1 MSKRGYRISNE
12 IKEQVLNRIKNDGV
26 SVADAAKDHGISTHS
41 IYNWLGAGARSISM
55 IEYNKLRK
63 ENERLKQLL
72 GEITL
77 KLSLDEKR
85 GS

>member
-12 IKEQVLNRIKNDGV
+12 IKEQVLDRIKKEGV
-26 SVADAAKDHGISTHS
+26 SVADAARDHGISTHS
-41 IYNWLGAGARSISM
+41 IYNWLSQGARSISM
-55 IEYNKLRK
+55 VEYNKLRK

>member
-1 MSKRGYRISNE
+1 MAKKGFRISNE
-12 IKEQVLNRIKNDGV
+12 IKEQVLNRIKNDVV
-26 SVADAAKDHGISTHS
+26 SVMNAANEHGISTHT
-41 IYNWLGAGARSISM
+41 IYKWLGTGAQPISVL
-55 IEYNKLRK
+55 EFNKLKK

-85 GS
+85 G

>member
-1 MSKRGYRISNE
+1 MSKKGYKISNE
-12 IKEQVLNRIKNDGV
+12 IKEQVLNRIKNEGV
-26 SVADAAKDHGISTHS
+26 SVTNAAKDHGISTHT
-41 IYNWLGAGARSISM
+41 IYKWLGGGAKSISLL
-55 IEYNKLRK
+55 EYNKLKK

-85 GS
+85 V

>member
-1 MSKRGYRISNE
+1 MAKKGYKISNE
-12 IKEQVLNRIKNDGV
+12 IKDQVLNRIKNEGV
-26 SVADAAKDHGISTHS
+26 SVMNAAKDHGISTHT
-41 IYNWLGAGARSISM
+41 IYKWLGTGATQISVL
-55 IEYNKLRK
+55 EYNKLKK

-85 GS
+85 G

>member
-1 MSKRGYRISNE
+1 MAKKGYRISNE
-12 IKEQVLNRIKNDGV
+12 IKEQVLNRIKNEGV
-26 SVADAAKDHGISTHS
+26 SVSNAAKDHGISTHT
-41 IYNWLGAGARSISM
+41 IYKWLGAGATTISVL
-55 IEYNKLRK
+55 EYNKLKK

-85 GS
+85 G

>member
-12 IKEQVLNRIKNDGV
+12 IKEQVLDCIKKEGV

-41 IYNWLGAGARSISM
+41 IYNWLSQGARSISM
-55 IEYNKLRK
+55 VEYNKLRK

>member
-1 MSKRGYRISNE
+1 MSKKGYRIAPE
-12 IKEQVLNRIKNDGV
+12 IKEQIINRIKNEGV
-26 SVADAAKDHGISTHS
+26 SVSRASEDHGVSTHTIYKWLASGAKQVS
-41 IYNWLGAGARSISM
+41 IL
-55 IEYNKLRK
+55 EYNKLRK

-85 GS
+85 GL

>member
-1 MSKRGYRISNE
+1 MSKKGYRISNE
-12 IKEQVLNRIKNDGV
+12 IKEQVLNRIKNEGISV
-26 SVADAAKDHGISTHS
+26 SIAAEEHGISTHT
-41 IYNWLGAGARSISM
+41 IYKWLGGSAKSVSIL
-55 IEYNKLRK
+55 EYNKLRK

-85 GS
+85 G

>member
-1 MSKRGYRISNE
+1 MAKKGYKISNE
-12 IKEQVLNRIKNDGV
+12 IKDQVLNRIKNEGV
-26 SVADAAKDHGISTHS
+26 SVMNAAKDHGISTHT
-41 IYNWLGAGARSISM
+41 IYKWLGTEATQISVL
-55 IEYNKLRK
+55 EYNKLKK

-85 GS
+85 G

>member
-1 MSKRGYRISNE
+1 MSKKGYKISNE
-12 IKEQVLNRIKNDGV
+12 IKEQVLNRIKNEGV
-26 SVADAAKDHGISTHS
+26 SVSNAAKDHGISTHT
-41 IYNWLGAGARSISM
+41 IYKWLGGGAKPVSVL
-55 IEYNKLRK
+55 EYNKLKK

-85 GS
+85 G

>member
-1 MSKRGYRISNE
+1 MSKKGYRISNE
-12 IKEQVLNRIKNDGV
+12 IKEQVLNRIKNDGI
-26 SVADAAKDHGISTHS
+26 SVADAAKDHGISTHT
-41 IYNWLGAGARSISM
+41 IYKWLGTKATSISVL
-55 IEYNKLRK
+55 EYNKLKK

-85 GS
+85 G

>member
-1 MSKRGYRISNE
+1 MSKKGYRISKE
-12 IKEQVLNRIKNDGV
+12 IKEQVLNRIKNEGV
-26 SVADAAKDHGISTHS
+26 SVANAAKDHGISTHT
-41 IYNWLGAGARSISM
+41 IYKWLGAGATTVSVL
-55 IEYNKLRK
+55 EHNKLKK

-85 GS
+85 G

>member
-1 MSKRGYRISNE
+1 MSKKGYRISNE
-12 IKEQVLNRIKNDGV
+12 IKEQVLNRIKNEGV
-26 SVADAAKDHGISTHS
+26 SVSDAAKDHGISTHT
-41 IYNWLGAGARSISM
+41 IYKWLGNGARSISVL
-55 IEYNKLRK
+55 EYNKLKK

-85 GS
+85 G